1 MMEEKSNETY
11 YPGDAAS
18 VPEIMELA
26 SAYHAAALTLF
37 GDGARGRTLN
47 RAPARLCSIHAVEL
61 YLNPFLRSRG
71 VPNCQIRARMHN
83 LADEDFVATLVLRRK
98 TAQHL
103 EAMTEKREYLI
114 ARYGPEVADRLTEI
128 TRLKATLGE
137 VSKKTARVLSC
148 CGADIAAQ

>member
-1 MMEEKSNETY
+1 MDEKSTETH

-26 SAYHAAALTLF
+26 NAYNKAALALF
-37 GDGARGRTLN
+37 ESGARGRALN
-47 RAPARLCSIHAVEL
+47 CAPARLCSIHAVEL
-61 YLNPFLRSRG
+61 YLNAFLRSRG

-83 LADEDFVATLVLRRK
+83 LADEDFVTTLVLRRK
-98 TAQHL
+98 TARHL
-103 EAMTEKREYLI
+103 EAITKKREYLI
-114 ARYGPEVADRLTEI
+114 TRYGPEVTDGLTEI

-137 VSKKTARVLSC
+137 VSMKTARVLSC